1 MTAFQAWLAAAA
13 ERRRELG
20 LVRATLITD
29 ATTPMLDLARNDYLG
44 LRTDPR
50 IIAGGLFPSHPAP
63 EA

>member
-29 ATTPMLDLARNDYLG
+29 ATTPMLVLVGKD
-44 LRTDPR
+44 
-50 IIAGGLFPSHPAP
+50 
-63 EA
+63 